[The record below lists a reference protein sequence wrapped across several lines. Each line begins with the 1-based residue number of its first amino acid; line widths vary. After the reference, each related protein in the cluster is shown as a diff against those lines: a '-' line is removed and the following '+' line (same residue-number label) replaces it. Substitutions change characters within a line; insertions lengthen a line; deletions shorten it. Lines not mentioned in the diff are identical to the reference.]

1 MHLAAVTIKDENL
14 ATDTRRGQTLMA
26 AGGLFGALAASSCC
40 ILPLVLFSL
49 GVSGA
54 WIGNFTQLAP
64 YQPYFIAATIC
75 FLGYGYWLVYRSSKL
90 GCADREVCARPLPN
104 RLVKAALIL
113 ATILVVAAL
122 GFDFLAPLFLDS

>member
-1 MHLAAVTIKDENL
+1 MRAMMINQEDRIADVRRQQSLAV
-14 ATDTRRGQTLMA
+14 
-26 AGGLFGALAASSCC
+26 AGGFLGALAASSCC

-64 YQPYFIAATIC
+64 YQPYFIAATIG
-75 FLGYGYWLVYRSSKL
+75 FLGYGYWLVYRSAKL
-90 GCADREVCARPLPN
+90 ACADGEACARPLPN
-104 RLVKAALIL
+104 RLVKTGLVL

-122 GFDFLAPLFLDS
+122 GFDFLAPLFIDS